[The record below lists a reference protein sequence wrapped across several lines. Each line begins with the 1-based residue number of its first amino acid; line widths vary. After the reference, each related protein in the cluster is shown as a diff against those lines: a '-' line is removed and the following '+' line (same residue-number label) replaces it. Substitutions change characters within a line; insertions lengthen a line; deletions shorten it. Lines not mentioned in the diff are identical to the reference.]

1 MADAS
6 PEPAAPAP
14 FLVREDARRILGLAI
29 PAMLAFLT
37 QTGVNIVDTVFFG
50 MLPEPDRSDGQ
61 SVLSNSLILLWAV
74 GGFFSAISVGTQAM
88 VARRTGAGDP
98 RAAGA
103 VLKNAVVL
111 AASASLV
118 ASIVGYFFI
127 EAAFSALMPD
137 NANSAA
143 LGTAYTQWR
152 FLGVVSMVATAAYKA
167 YFDGTGRTYIH
178 FVAAVVMNVVNL
190 VLCWLLIFGN
200 FGAPR
205 MGVEGA
211 GVAGMASSW
220 VGFLVVALFSFS
232 PTDRVERAPYAG
244 KLSGSMMKE
253 LARISVPS
261 GVATAVIMSGFLLFR
276 RIVEGLDAAH
286 LAAGGTE
293 SIYGAATTII
303 IQVLSITFFSCM
315 AFGVATATLVSQ
327 ELGAGRPERAER
339 VAWASV
345 KLGAM
350 AFGLVGLAEVLF
362 PAPLIAVFNRS
373 PGVIEA
379 ATPSLQ
385 LMGACGPIIA
395 TGMILTQALFGAGNT
410 RFVMIVELVLHLG
423 WLVPGA
429 WLFGVVLDLGLIGV
443 WTSAAVYIALLSA
456 AMVWQFRRGD
466 WKSIRI

>member
-1 MADAS
+1 MPTVTS
-6 PEPAAPAP
+6 EPAVAAP
-14 FLVREDARRILGLAI
+14 FLAREDVRRILMLAV

-37 QTGVNIVDTVFFG
+37 QTAVNIVDTVFFG
-50 MLPEPDRSDGQ
+50 YLPEPDRSDGQ

-88 VARRTGAGDP
+88 VARRTGAGHP
-98 RAAGA
+98 LEAGA

-111 AASASLV
+111 ASVASLF
-118 ASIVGYFFI
+118 ASIAGYFFI
-127 EAAFSALMPD
+127 SSAFALLMPD
-137 NANSAA
+137 NPNSAA

-190 VLCWLLIFGN
+190 VLCWGLIFGN
-200 FGAPR
+200 FGMPR

-220 VGFLVVALFSFS
+220 VGFLVVAAFSFS
-232 PTDRVERAPYAG
+232 KSDRVERAPYSG
-244 KLSGSMMKE
+244 KLSGSTMRE

-261 GVATAVIMSGFLLFR
+261 GIATAVIMSGFLLFR
-276 RIVEGLDAAH
+276 RIVEGLDSAYLAH
-286 LAAGGTE
+286 GGTE

-327 ELGAGRPERAER
+327 EMGAARPDRAER
-339 VAWASV
+339 IAWASV

-350 AFGLVGLAEVLF
+350 AFGTLGLLEIAF
-362 PAPLIAVFNRS
+362 PAQVIQVFNHS
-373 PGVIEA
+373 PGVIA
-379 ATPSLQ
+379 AAIPSLR

-410 RFVMIVELVLHLG
+410 RFVMVVELVLHLG

-429 WLFGVVLDLGLIGV
+429 YFFGVVLGLGLIGV
-443 WTSAAVYIALLSA
+443 WISAAVYVALLTT
-456 AMVWQFRRGD
+456 AMVFKFRQGT
-466 WKSIRI
+466 WKSIKI

>member
-1 MADAS
+1 MATVTTERAV
-6 PEPAAPAP
+6 PAP
-14 FLVREDARRILGLAI
+14 FLAREDVRRILVLAI

-50 MLPEPDRSDGQ
+50 YLPEPDRSDGQ

-98 RAAGA
+98 LAAGA

-111 AASASLV
+111 ASSASLV
-118 ASIVGYFFI
+118 ASIAGYFFI
-127 EAAFSALMPD
+127 PSAFALLMPD
-137 NANSAA
+137 NPNSAA
-143 LGTAYTQWR
+143 LGTEYTQWR

-178 FVAAVVMNVVNL
+178 FVAAIVMNIVNL

-200 FGAPR
+200 YGAPK

-220 VGFLVVALFSFS
+220 VGFLVVALFSMS
-232 PTDRVERAPYAG
+232 KGDRVTRAPYSG
-244 KLSGSMMKE
+244 RLSGTIMRE

-276 RIVEGLDAAH
+276 RIVEGLDSAH

-327 ELGAGRPERAER
+327 ELGASRPDRAER

-350 AFGLVGLAEVLF
+350 AFGVLGLLEIAF
-362 PAPLIAVFNRS
+362 PAQLISVFNDS
-373 PGVIEA
+373 PGVIAA

-410 RFVMIVELVLHLG
+410 RFVMVVELLLHLG

-429 WLFGVVLDLGLIGV
+429 YLFGVVLELGLIGV
-443 WTSAAVYIALLSA
+443 WSSAAVYVLLLTL
-456 AMVWQFRRGD
+456 AMIYKFRQGT
-466 WKSIRI
+466 WKSIQI

>member
-1 MADAS
+1 
-6 PEPAAPAP
+6 
-14 FLVREDARRILGLAI
+14 
-29 PAMLAFLT
+29 
-37 QTGVNIVDTVFFG
+37 
-50 MLPEPDRSDGQ
+50 
-61 SVLSNSLILLWAV
+61 
-74 GGFFSAISVGTQAM
+74 
-88 VARRTGAGDP
+88 
-98 RAAGA
+98 
-103 VLKNAVVL
+103 
-111 AASASLV
+111 
-118 ASIVGYFFI
+118 
-127 EAAFSALMPD
+127 
-137 NANSAA
+137 
-143 LGTAYTQWR
+143 
-152 FLGVVSMVATAAYKA
+152 
-167 YFDGTGRTYIH
+167 
-178 FVAAVVMNVVNL
+178 
-190 VLCWLLIFGN
+190 
-200 FGAPR
+200 
-205 MGVEGA
+205 
-211 GVAGMASSW
+211 
-220 VGFLVVALFSFS
+220 
-232 PTDRVERAPYAG
+232 
-244 KLSGSMMKE
+244 
-253 LARISVPS
+253 
-261 GVATAVIMSGFLLFR
+261 MSGFLLFR

>member
-1 MADAS
+1 MPTVT
-6 PEPAAPAP
+6 PEPAVPAP
-14 FLVREDARRILGLAI
+14 FLAREDVRRILVLAI

-50 MLPEPDRSDGQ
+50 LLPEPDRSDGQ

-98 RAAGA
+98 LAAGA

-111 AASASLV
+111 ASVASLV
-118 ASIVGYFFI
+118 ASVVGYFFI
-127 EAAFSALMPD
+127 GHAFAVLMPD
-137 NANSAA
+137 NPNSAL
-143 LGTAYTQWR
+143 LGTEYTQWR

-178 FVAAVVMNVVNL
+178 FVAAIVMNVVNI
-190 VLCWLLIFGN
+190 VLCWLLIFGHY
-200 FGAPR
+200 GAPR

-232 PTDRVERAPYAG
+232 KSDRVERAPYTG
-244 KLSGSMMKE
+244 RLSASTMKE
-253 LARISVPS
+253 LARISIPS
-261 GVATAVIMSGFLLFR
+261 GIATAVIMSGFLLFR
-276 RIVEGLDAAH
+276 RIVEGLDSAH

-327 ELGAGRPERAER
+327 EMGAGRPERAER
-339 VAWASV
+339 IAWSSV

-350 AFGLVGLAEVLF
+350 AFGTVGLLEIAF
-362 PAPLIAVFNRS
+362 PSQVIRVFNQS
-373 PGVIEA
+373 PGVIGA

-385 LMGACGPIIA
+385 LMGACGPVIA

-410 RFVMIVELVLHLG
+410 RYVMIVELLLHLG

-429 WLFGVVLDLGLIGV
+429 YFLGVVLELGLIGV
-443 WTSAAVYIALLSA
+443 WSSAAVYVGLLTA
-456 AMVWQFRRGD
+456 AMVYKFRQGT
-466 WKSIRI
+466 WKSIKI